1 MSDFSLPYEKQLN
14 GFNQPIKII
23 ATPNDNA
30 SRIEVNLFDNNGE
43 YLLHYNVRFD
53 EKRVIRNS
61 TTDGQQWQRE
71 ERDGGM
77 PFHKGKEFILD
88 LVPND
93 GSSMQC
99 MVDGVEQCFFRV
111 RHGDLNEAAKLSING
126 DLQLSNVELHGGT
139 QDPKEA
145 GDEHAG
151 GDASWGG
158 PQEPTPNEPQA
169 LVQPAEPHPNQPGQG
184 QRFPDLPPPSHPSDP
199 GQLSVP
205 YNSPL
210 QEFTRTR
217 RLRIVGTPTEGA
229 KQFEVIM
236 RLSNGDAVLH
246 FLARLDQNFVSR
258 NATHNMQ
265 WQPQWEDKS
274 GAGCP
279 FHPGKQFTLD
289 IISDGQILT
298 CYVDGPLLCA
308 YRIHGDINQIHSLQ
322 INGDVQL
329 SQVLIA

>member
-1 MSDFSLPYEKQLN
+1 MEM
-14 GFNQPIKII
+14 
-23 ATPNDNA
+23 
-30 SRIEVNLFDNNGE
+30 
-43 YLLHYNVRFD
+43 

-61 TTDGQQWQRE
+61 TTAGQQWQRE
-71 ERDGGM
+71 ERDGGQ
-77 PFHKGKEFILD
+77 PFHIGQQFILD

-99 MVDGVEQCFFRV
+99 MVNGVEQCFFRV
-111 RHGDLNEAAKLSING
+111 RHGDLSEAAKIQISG
-126 DLQLSNVELHGGT
+126 DLQLSNVELPGDGS
-139 QDPKEA
+139 QQQRRDA
-145 GDEHAG
+145 GDQPAAG
-151 GDASWGG
+151 GDWGNDNAPEPNAG
-158 PQEPTPNEPQA
+158 NPQEPPPT
-169 LVQPAEPHPNQPGQG
+169 EPHPNQPASGDNSHQ
-184 QRFPDLPPPSHPSDP
+184 QRPELPPPSHPSDP

-210 QEFTRTR
+210 QDFVRTR

-229 KQFEVIM
+229 KQFEVIL

-258 NATHNMQ
+258 NATNNMV

-274 GAGCP
+274 GSGCP
-279 FHPGKQFTLD
+279 FKPGQQFTLD

-298 CYVDGPLLCA
+298 CYVDGPLFCA
-308 YRIHGDINQIHSLQ
+308 YRIHGDINQIHTLQ

-329 SQVLIA
+329 AQVLIA

>member
-14 GFNQPIKII
+14 GFTQPIKII
-23 ATPNDNA
+23 ARPNDNA
-30 SRIEVNLFDNNGE
+30 SRFEVNLLDNNGE

-61 TTDGQQWQRE
+61 TTAGQQWQRE

-77 PFHKGKEFILD
+77 PFHIGKEFILD

-99 MVDGVEQCFFRV
+99 IVDGVEQCFFRV
-111 RHGDLNEAAKLSING
+111 RHGDLNEAAKLSISG
-126 DLQLSNVELHGGT
+126 DIQLSNVELHGGT
-139 QDPKEA
+139 QENPQA
-145 GDEHAG
+145 GDPSTG
-151 GDASWGG
+151 GDWGNDNN
-158 PQEPTPNEPQA
+158 PQEPTPNEPQP
-169 LVQPAEPHPNQPGQG
+169 LIGQPDEPNRHSAGNW
-184 QRFPDLPPPSHPSDP
+184 PDIPPPTHPSDP

-217 RLRIVGTPTEGA
+217 RLRIIGTPTEGA

-274 GAGCP
+274 GSGCP
-279 FHPGKQFTLD
+279 FHPGKQFSLD

-298 CYVDGPLLCA
+298 CYVDGPLFCA

-322 INGDVQL
+322 INGDIQL
-329 SQVLIA
+329 QQVVIA

>member
-14 GFNQPIKII
+14 GFTQPIKII
-23 ATPNDNA
+23 GTPNA
-30 SRIEVNLFDNNGE
+30 SRFEINLLDNNGE

-61 TTDGQQWQRE
+61 TTGGQQWQRE

-77 PFHKGKEFILD
+77 PFHIGREFVLD

-111 RHGDLNEAAKLSING
+111 RHGDLNEAAKLSISG

-139 QDPKEA
+139 QDSREA
-145 GDEHAG
+145 GDESAG

-158 PQEPTPNEPQA
+158 PQEPTPNQPQP
-169 LVQPAEPHPNQPGQG
+169 LVQPAEPHPNQPSSG
-184 QRFPDLPPPSHPSDP
+184 QRFADLPPPPSHPTDP

-205 YNSPL
+205 YNSSL
-210 QEFTRTR
+210 TEFTRTR

-246 FLARLDQNFVSR
+246 LLARIDQNFVSR

-279 FHPGKQFTLD
+279 FHPGKQFSLD

-308 YRIHGDINQIHSLQ
+308 YRIHGDINQIHTLQ